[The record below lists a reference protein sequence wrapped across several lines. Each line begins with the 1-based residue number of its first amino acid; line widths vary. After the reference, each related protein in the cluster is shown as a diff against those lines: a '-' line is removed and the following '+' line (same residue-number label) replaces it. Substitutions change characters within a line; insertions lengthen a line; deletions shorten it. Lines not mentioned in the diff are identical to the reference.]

1 MKEDYIAKILK
12 ESGIKYK
19 MNILFCCKANRFRSR
34 VAEAIFNH
42 CNKNRKIEVKSAGVK
57 LDPIRPY
64 AAKIVIDILNKKGI
78 KMNDEKSKSVDE
90 NLIKWADKIVIV
102 ADNVDPSLFPNEK
115 IIVWKIEDADES
127 EVEKV
132 KIIID
137 KIEGKVKDFLKT
149 LKV

>member
-1 MKEDYIAKILK
+1 
-12 ESGIKYK
+12 
-19 MNILFCCKANRFRSR
+19 MNLLFICKANRFRSR

-42 CNKNRKIEVKSAGVK
+42 YNKNKKIEVKSAGVK

-64 AAKIVIDILNKKGI
+64 VAKIVIDILNKKGI

-90 NLIKWADKIVIV
+90 NLIKLVDKIVIV

>member
-19 MNILFCCKANRFRSR
+19 MNLLFICKANRFRSR
-34 VAEAIFNH
+34 VAEAVFNH
-42 CNKNRKIEVKSAGVK
+42 YNKNKKIEVKSAGVK

-64 AAKIVIDILNKKGI
+64 VAKIVIGILNKKGI
-78 KMNDEKSKSVDE
+78 KMNDEKSKPIDK
-90 NLIKWADKIVIV
+90 NLIKWADKLVIV
-102 ADNVDPSLFPNEK
+102 ADNVDPNLFPREK
-115 IIVWKIEDADES
+115 RKVWKIKDADES

-132 KIIID
+132 KIIIN